1 MKPPGLSRGSPGT
14 TGTPPRPMTLPPS
27 AAAPASPPVRDA
39 YAHCRRLA
47 KSHYENFPV
56 ASRWIPAE
64 LRDPVAAVYAFART
78 ADDFADEPGPSDAER
93 LALLADWRRRLHA
106 PSPEGHPV
114 FTALADARRRF
125 DLPPDPFDR
134 LITAFE
140 RDVSVRRHPTFEDVL
155 VYCRHSANP
164 VGELVLR
171 LHRAWTPERGR
182 WSDAICTA
190 LQLANFWQDVSV
202 DALKDRIYFPLED
215 LRAAGVTEN
224 AVLRGPASP
233 ALRQLVEQQVRR
245 TWDFFNEGRPL
256 LADAPR
262 GLRRELRLVWLGG
275 TAILQ
280 KIERQRF
287 DPWSARP
294 SLSLWDWVR
303 LGVRWWRGEPR

>member
-1 MKPPGLSRGSPGT
+1 MTPAPPVFPSNP
-14 TGTPPRPMTLPPS
+14 LPP
-27 AAAPASPPVRDA
+27 AAA

-78 ADDFADEPGPSDAER
+78 ADDFADEPGPSDEQR
-93 LALLADWRRRLHA
+93 RTLLADWRRRLHA

-114 FTALADARRRF
+114 FTALADARARY
-125 DLPPDPFDR
+125 DLPVDPFDR

-140 RDVSVRRHPTFEDVL
+140 RDVAVRRHPTFDDL
-155 VYCRHSANP
+155 LFYCRHSANP

-182 WSDAICTA
+182 WSDALCTA
-190 LQLANFWQDVSV
+190 LQLANFWQDVAV
-202 DALKDRIYFPLED
+202 DARKDRIYFPLED
-215 LRAAGVTEN
+215 LRAAGVTEDN
-224 AVLRGPASP
+224 VLRGPATP
-233 ALRQLVEQQVRR
+233 ALRGLLEKQVRR
-245 TWDFFNEGRPL
+245 TWDFFQAGRPL
-256 LADAPR
+256 LADAPP

-280 KIERQRF
+280 KIEARRF
-287 DPWSARP
+287 DTWSVRP
-294 SLSLWDWVR
+294 ALSPWDWLR
-303 LGVRWWRGEPR
+303 LGIRWWRGEPR